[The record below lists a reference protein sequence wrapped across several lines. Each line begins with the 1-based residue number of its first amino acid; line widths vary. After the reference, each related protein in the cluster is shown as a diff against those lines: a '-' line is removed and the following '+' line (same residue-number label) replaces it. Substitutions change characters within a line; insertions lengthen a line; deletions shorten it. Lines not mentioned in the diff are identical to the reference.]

1 MNAPYRGRLAPSP
14 TGYLHLGH
22 ARSFWTAYQRSL
34 QHRGTL
40 VMRNEDLDPQRSQ
53 PEYAA
58 AMPEDLR
65 WLGIEWS
72 EGLDVGGPFGPYLQS
87 QRRELY
93 LAAWKSLLDGGW
105 IYPCSCSRKDLA
117 SATQAPHEGVPDLD
131 GEPLYPGTCRNK
143 PLAERYASP
152 VGMNW
157 RFRVPEGETIAFHD
171 AAQGG
176 QKFTA
181 GVDFGDF
188 VVWRRDDIP
197 AYQLAVVVDD
207 DAMRI
212 TEVVRGE
219 DLLLSTARQI
229 LLMRGLDLQPPA
241 WFHCGLVR
249 DQQGNRL
256 AKRNDAL
263 SLRALRA
270 GGISAEE
277 VRQMCEQPNLPK
289 TIPMG

>member
-1 MNAPYRGRLAPSP
+1 
-14 TGYLHLGH
+14 
-22 ARSFWTAYQRSL
+22 
-34 QHRGTL
+34 
-40 VMRNEDLDPQRSQ
+40 
-53 PEYAA
+53 
-58 AMPEDLR
+58 
-65 WLGIEWS
+65 
-72 EGLDVGGPFGPYLQS
+72 
-87 QRRELY
+87 
-93 LAAWKSLLDGGW
+93 
-105 IYPCSCSRKDLA
+105 
-117 SATQAPHEGVPDLD
+117 
-131 GEPLYPGTCRNK
+131 
-143 PLAERYASP
+143 
-152 VGMNW
+152 
-157 RFRVPEGETIAFHD
+157 VPEGEAIAFHD
-171 AAQGG
+171 AAQGS

-181 GVDFGDF
+181 GADFGDF

-270 GGISAEE
+270 GGISAGD
-277 VRQMCEQPNLPK
+277 VRQMWEQPNLPK
-289 TIPMG
+289 MIPMG